1 MNDLKYHVA
10 QPSNKKAS
18 YTSNDNVR
26 FILSAQNRNL
36 LNDTV
41 RLVGNVQ
48 VVNNAIG
55 VDVKYDNFVGCHSFI
70 SDVVVKS
77 TLLGNL
83 EVLNA
88 YNNMSAVVNKT
99 TMMYND
105 AFNAKMI
112 CQGVVPMDK
121 MSASLL
127 FGEVPFNQTDN
138 DPTDPPTDVV
148 PMSFYLRPKICLN
161 KMDVASLPFA
171 RVGDLEVLITL
182 EVDQKALFG
191 NPQIGSDFTYSITD
205 LRILYNTIPD
215 NGQYLQAYPMNV
227 SSYFKTTINSSL
239 ANFSTK
245 TSVKN
250 ALSFYCC
257 AIPANVENIPL
268 ENSFQLYQIPNIKQ
282 LSFNYN
288 DSATASQITYD
299 FGEDNREEIL
309 TNFIEAVKMSDSNGG
324 SMAGNNVYLAAN
336 NGWGMG
342 LKFNQ
347 AIDLSVNKLSVDI
360 ESDINN
366 TNPFTLYFFF
376 NGLVAV

>member
-10 QPSNKKAS
+10 QPSNKKAI
-18 YTSNDNVR
+18 YTSNDNIR
-26 FILSAQNRNL
+26 FVLSGMGRNL

-41 RLVGNVQ
+41 RLIGDIV
-48 VVNNAIG
+48 VVNNAFGIAVG
-55 VDVKYDNFVGCHSFI
+55 YDNMVGTHSFI
-70 SDVVVKS
+70 SDIVTKS
-77 TLLGNL
+77 SLVGNL

-88 YNNMSAVVNKT
+88 YNNMSAVINKT
-99 TMMYND
+99 SMMYND
-105 AFNAKMI
+105 AFNLKMI
-112 CQGVVPMDK
+112 SQGVVPMGK
-121 MSASLL
+121 LSVGYLL
-127 FGEVPFNQTDN
+127 GEVPINQVS
-138 DPTDPPTDVV
+138 DPTNVTDVI
-148 PMSFYLRPKICLN
+148 PMSFCLRPKICLN
-161 KMDVASLPFA
+161 KMLVPSLPFA
-171 RVGDLEVLITL
+171 RVGDLEVLLTL

-191 NPQIGSDFTYSITD
+191 NDLIGSNFTYQISN
-205 LRILYNTIPD
+205 LRLVYNTLPD
-215 NGQYLQAYPMNV
+215 SGQYLQSYPMTV

-245 TSVKN
+245 TSVKQ

-257 AIPANVENIPL
+257 AIPANL
-268 ENSFQLYQIPNIKQ
+268 ENQPLRNSFKLFQIPNIKQ

-309 TNFIEAVKMSDSNGG
+309 TNFIEAVKMSDANGG
-324 SMAGNNVYLAAN
+324 STAGNNVYLASN
-336 NGWGMG
+336 DGWGMG
-342 LKFNQ
+342 LEFNQ

-366 TNPFTLYFFF
+366 TNPYTLYFFF